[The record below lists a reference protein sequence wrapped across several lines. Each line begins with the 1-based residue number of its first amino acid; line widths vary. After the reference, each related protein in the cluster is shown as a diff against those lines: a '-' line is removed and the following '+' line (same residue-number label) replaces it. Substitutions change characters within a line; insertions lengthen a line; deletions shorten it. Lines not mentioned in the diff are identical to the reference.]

1 MLEVKNTWLVSAE
14 SGIEIYHVGI
24 LTAKLRAV
32 ETRGWQ
38 MESER
43 IRVARVSIVRTKSD
57 SKELQ
62 NTGPV
67 TSKKD
72 VLRVSFLYKPR
83 YLNVPKHPG

>member
-14 SGIEIYHVGI
+14 SRIEICHVGT
-24 LTAKLRAV
+24 LTANLRAI

-43 IRVARVSIVRTKSD
+43 IRVMRVPIVRTKSD
-57 SKELQ
+57 SKELE
-62 NTGPV
+62 TSGPV

-72 VLRVSFLYKPR
+72 VLRVSFLYKSR
-83 YLNVPKHPG
+83 YLNVPKRPG